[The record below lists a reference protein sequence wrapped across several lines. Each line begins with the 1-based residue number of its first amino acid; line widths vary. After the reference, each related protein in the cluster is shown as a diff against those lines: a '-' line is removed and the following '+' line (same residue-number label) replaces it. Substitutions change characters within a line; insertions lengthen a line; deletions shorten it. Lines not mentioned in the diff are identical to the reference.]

1 MLSKGEDMN
10 EKGALF
16 LFISEIVSS
25 VSEEDLLLA
34 LARSSELKENILDA
48 VKKTA
53 NNERHAKD
61 FEKYKKSDPTGFP
74 FNVGC

>member
-1 MLSKGEDMN
+1 MKERGT
-10 EKGALF
+10 LF
-16 LFISEIVSS
+16 LFISDIVNS

-34 LARSSELKENILDA
+34 LSRRSELKKNVLEA

-61 FEKYKKSDPTGFP
+61 LDKYNDLTSFP